1 MRTFNRVAELQLGTL
16 IVSDLRFT
24 FTVERTLRPT
34 PGKATI
40 QVYNLTQ
47 SHREEIDGLDTV
59 PVVLTAGYE
68 DGTHVVFNG
77 DLRDVK
83 NAYTSPD
90 WITEI
95 SGSDGQARRT
105 ARTRR
110 SFRPGTTL
118 DAVVQALASDLGVGI
133 GNVISAIDG
142 ARLAGASTE
151 FVAGTTLDGNAWAQ
165 LVALCASAEL
175 ELSVQNGQLQAI
187 PLRQALDGTSLV
199 VSSDTGMIGSPTKAK
214 GGRVV
219 FKTQMIP
226 DLFPGRAVEL
236 QSRNVEG
243 GQYRVT
249 KALYRGDTHGPDWFI
264 ECEAEPVTS
273 RRARR

>member
-16 IVSDLRFT
+16 VVSDLRFA

-40 QVYNLTQ
+40 QIYNLTEA
-47 SHREEIDGLDTV
+47 HRQEIDELDTV

-68 DGTHVVFNG
+68 EGTHVVFNG

-83 NAYTSPD
+83 NAYTAPD

-95 SGSDGQARRT
+95 SGTDGQARRT

-110 SFRPGTTL
+110 SFRPGTMLST
-118 DAVVQALASDLGVGI
+118 VVQAIAGDLGVGT
-133 GNVISAIDG
+133 GNVIAAIES

-151 FVAGTTLDGNAWAQ
+151 FVSGTTIDGNAWSQ

-175 ELSVQNGQLQAI
+175 ELSIQNGQLQAI
-187 PLRQALDGTSLV
+187 PLRQALEGTSLI
-199 VSSDTGMIGSPTKAK
+199 VSSNTGMIGSPTKAK

-219 FKTQMIP
+219 FKCQMIP
-226 DLFPGRAVEL
+226 DLFPGRQVEL
-236 QSRNVEG
+236 RSRNVEG
-243 GQYRVT
+243 GQMRVT
-249 KALYRGDTHGPDWFI
+249 KATYRGDTHGPDWWV
-264 ECEAEPVTS
+264 ECEAEPVQQ
-273 RRARR
+273 RRAR